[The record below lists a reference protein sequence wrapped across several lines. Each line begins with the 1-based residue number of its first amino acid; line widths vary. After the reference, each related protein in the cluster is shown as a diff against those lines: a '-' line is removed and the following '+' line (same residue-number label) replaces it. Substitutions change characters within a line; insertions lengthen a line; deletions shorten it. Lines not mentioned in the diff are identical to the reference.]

1 MAIGKTI
8 GAFELDLAR
17 FGQAIG
23 DDVAE
28 ARRRV
33 AHDLFDRIT
42 RKTPV
47 DTGRLRA
54 SWTMTDHRPSARV
67 APAGQSSYP
76 ARGEIAARFVD
87 PFAVTWIVNNLAYA
101 GEIEFGGRSKQAP
114 AGMVRVSLAEV
125 EAGLQR
131 IRSV

>member
-1 MAIGKTI
+1 MFERREMAIGKTI

-47 DTGRLRA
+47 DMARA
-54 SWTMTDHRPSARV
+54 SVETDSA
-67 APAGQSSYP
+67 SIS
-76 ARGEIAARFVD
+76 
-87 PFAVTWIVNNLAYA
+87 T
-101 GEIEFGGRSKQAP
+101 
-114 AGMVRVSLAEV
+114 
-125 EAGLQR
+125 
-131 IRSV
+131 